1 MHHVEMAGA
10 FMVVMTTAA
19 CRWVL
24 MPERVVI
31 TKSEMTLLLVEF
43 WGALILLLMLP
54 RFGAHAMMFWMGCFL
69 VPRTKQTWVKE
80 VLESA
85 GYTFVF
91 CCALMC
97 I

>member
-1 MHHVEMAGA
+1 M
-10 FMVVMTTAA
+10 
-19 CRWVL
+19 
-24 MPERVVI
+24 
-31 TKSEMTLLLVEF
+31 
-43 WGALILLLMLP
+43 LLLMLP
-54 RFGAHAMMFWMGCFL
+54 RFGGHAMMFWMGCFL
-69 VPRTKQTWVKE
+69 VPRTKQTRVNE